1 MRVHRPHTTDR
12 RCRGFTL
19 VELLTVIA
27 IIVLLIALL
36 FPAMQSMRETAR
48 RGQCSNN
55 VKQFASAALSHELA
69 QRHLPSGGW
78 GSMWVGDGDRGFGS
92 SQPGGWVY
100 SSLPYMEQKVL
111 WDMPVDGA
119 PNQLGAAQLAGATQ
133 MCRAPL
139 TMANCPSRRP
149 AKRFPE
155 PANGTQ
161 VAYNAADNSSDDNTV
176 ARCDYAANG
185 GATMVSSLIDWTG
198 PAATVNLANPRPA
211 GDTSWPDRNAA
222 AAVELNGVVFACSQI
237 QSDSISDG
245 ASNTYLLGER
255 YIDPGQYETGTAL
268 GDDGSWSDG
277 SSNDLIR
284 TAGWAPRQDTRGIDN
299 GAELWFG
306 GPHASSFCMALADGA
321 VVWVSYSIDPAAHRM
336 LANRFD
342 GGVIPGNALR

>member
-1 MRVHRPHTTDR
+1 MRHTAPSLR
-12 RCRGFTL
+12 RGFTL
-19 VELLTVIA
+19 VELLVVIA
-27 IIVLLIALL
+27 IIGTLVGLLL
-36 FPAMQSMRETAR
+36 PAVQAAREAAR
-48 RGQCSNN
+48 KSQCSNN

-92 SQPGGWVY
+92 NQPGGWVY

-161 VAYNAADNSSDDNTV
+161 IAYNAADNSSDDNTV

-185 GATMVSSLIDWTG
+185 GATMVTGLIDWTG

-255 YIDPGQYETGTAL
+255 YIDPAQYETGTAL
-268 GDDGSWSDG
+268 GDDGSWSAG

-284 TAGWAPRQDTRGIDN
+284 TGGWAPRQDTRGLDN
-299 GAELWFG
+299 GAELCFG
-306 GPHASSFCMALADGA
+306 GPHASSFCMARADGA
-321 VVWVSYSIDPAAHRM
+321 VVWVSYSIDPPVHRM